1 MHVVIFFLYLKR
13 FNSKSKAKRE
23 KGIKIY
29 KNHGNMQ
36 DIAAHVMDIA
46 QNSVRAKA
54 SRIEIEY
61 REDPGKD
68 SLTITIQDNGCG
80 MNEAT
85 LARVTDPFFTS
96 RTVRKVG
103 LGIPLLKQNA
113 ERTGGSFSITSRE
126 GEGTTVRAEF
136 VLSNW
141 DTPPRGDMGGTV
153 VLLATANPEI
163 EFIYWHITA
172 KGEYV
177 FDTREVKETLGDVPI
192 NHLEIV
198 SALQE
203 LVRENIRELSTE

>member
-1 MHVVIFFLYLKR
+1 MKDLASHI
-13 FNSKSKAKRE
+13 
-23 KGIKIY
+23 
-29 KNHGNMQ
+29 
-36 DIAAHVMDIA
+36 MDIV
-46 QNSVRAKA
+46 QNSIRACA
-54 SRIEIEY
+54 GEIEVY
-61 REDPGKD
+61 VEESQVDNR
-68 SLTITIQDNGCG
+68 LTIRIRDNGCG
-80 MNEAT
+80 MSAET
-85 LARVTDPFFTS
+85 VARVRDPFFTS

-163 EFIYWHITA
+163 EFIYRHITA